1 MVIFMNINNNSG
13 FFYSDILNAGTD
25 TAEIKIHGVKRWL
38 ALYNCNVYW
47 MVPAVGSSLCDI
59 PSHTQYLLWKTED
72 GFGIAL
78 PLISGDSK
86 ASLNGI
92 DGGISISIQGGN
104 PDDDPILY
112 IEYGKNPYELT
123 KSAMKVVSD
132 KLGSFKL
139 REEKHSPEFA
149 DYLGWCTWDAFYGAV
164 DEQKVISGLESFKNA
179 GFPLGFMIL
188 DDGSWDAYYDYLN
201 SAHSHPEK
209 FPRGLK
215 ALIDDAKQVYGL
227 KRFGVWHCFEG
238 YWAGIKPDGELAKTY
253 KLIENEGNIRPWEAE
268 EHISKLYLIDPE
280 QAEDFYEEMHSYLHS
295 QGADMLKIDGQSAMD
310 LFTFGKIGQG
320 SAMKKYQQAM
330 QKSAQKYFGGEVIHC
345 MSNSIDVAYNMQIT
359 NCWRNSYD
367 YAPSDMKSQREHIYI
382 NAMNAMWS
390 SMFSLPDWDMFQSHS
405 AGAEFHAAARAISGG
420 PVYICDYPGKQDFDI
435 IWRLI
440 TSDGKTLRCVQ
451 PALPSADCIFED
463 CRYGSKLLKIFNMN
477 KYSGVVGVFDCSSE
491 AKRGTVSASDI
502 VGLNG
507 DSFCVY
513 SVKKR
518 SIATASANESIEVSV
533 GDEGYELAHF
543 IPIVNG
549 IAPIGLTDKFNCPAA
564 ITALEY
570 FDGGCRI
577 ELSDG
582 GEIGIYCKT
591 KPEQVALN
599 GKSIDFEYS
608 DESGLLK
615 INSSVTGKNTVV
627 INTDA

>member
-1 MVIFMNINNNSG
+1 
-13 FFYSDILNAGTD
+13 
-25 TAEIKIHGVKRWL
+25 
-38 ALYNCNVYW
+38 
-47 MVPAVGSSLCDI
+47 
-59 PSHTQYLLWKTED
+59 
-72 GFGIAL
+72 
-78 PLISGDSK
+78 
-86 ASLNGI
+86 
-92 DGGISISIQGGN
+92 
-104 PDDDPILY
+104 
-112 IEYGKNPYELT
+112 
-123 KSAMKVVSD
+123 
-132 KLGSFKL
+132 
-139 REEKHSPEFA
+139 
-149 DYLGWCTWDAFYGAV
+149 
-164 DEQKVISGLESFKNA
+164 
-179 GFPLGFMIL
+179 
-188 DDGSWDAYYDYLN
+188 
-201 SAHSHPEK
+201 
-209 FPRGLK
+209 
-215 ALIDDAKQVYGL
+215 
-227 KRFGVWHCFEG
+227 
-238 YWAGIKPDGELAKTY
+238 
-253 KLIENEGNIRPWEAE
+253 
-268 EHISKLYLIDPE
+268 
-280 QAEDFYEEMHSYLHS
+280 
-295 QGADMLKIDGQSAMD
+295 MLKIDGQSAMD

-367 YAPSDMKSQREHIYI
+367 YAPSDMKSQCEHIYI

-518 SIATASANESIEVSV
+518 IIATASANESIEVSV

-591 KPEQVALN
+591 KPEQAALN
-599 GKSIDFEYS
+599 GKPIDFEYS

-615 INSSVTGKNTVV
+615 INSSVNGRNTVV
-627 INTDA
+627 IDTTG